1 MDTPRLFLLATV
13 SGCLFGPLA
22 AQEAP
27 RKVKRIAAPAARLI
41 PAGAPTPKSQDEL
54 RAAFDKKL
62 ASAFVKNAGWITD
75 FDAAHEIQFAGP
87 MHPRDA
93 VHDWRPADRRRR
105 AAG

>member
-75 FDAAHEIQFAGP
+75 FDAAKAEAHKTGKKIFAYFTRSYAP
-87 MHPRDA
+87 
-93 VHDWRPADRRRR
+93 
-105 AAG
+105 